1 MVGINNLIGNVFIL
15 IFVEPI
21 QAKNPLYHYIVF
33 IYGGIMEFK
42 INNDTWKILN
52 KDCKTL
58 LEELNSHSDR
68 DDYYFAFGVTKYP
81 THEIWINKEMSRE
94 QQIKTLKHE
103 LTHCYIFNYG
113 LYNVPSFNE
122 EMVCDLVSSIN
133 DFINGVVE
141 QYKKEK
147 NNE

>member
-1 MVGINNLIGNVFIL
+1 MEF
-15 IFVEPI
+15 
-21 QAKNPLYHYIVF
+21 
-33 IYGGIMEFK
+33 EFK
-42 INNDTWKILN
+42 INNDTWKILVKNHEEVLDELN
-52 KDCKTL
+52 KDREDK
-58 LEELNSHSDR
+58 
-68 DDYYFAFGVTKYP
+68 YYYAFGLTKYP

-113 LYNVPSFNE
+113 LYNVPNFNE

-133 DFINGVVE
+133 DFINEVVKK
-141 QYKKEK
+141 YKEEK